1 MPDYL
6 IVDGGEPEPDQ
17 LDMEYHMPLLEELA
31 SKASVVIEIGVG
43 KGNGS
48 TRAFRNGLKKSIAT
62 YKAHICVDQ
71 ELLNPRERPAQDY
84 ARIVYGRSQDSMT
97 VKVASAVL
105 QDVIGLKIPADI
117 IFIDTDHTYE
127 QLATELE
134 LWSVFA
140 GPQTVW
146 LFHDIFMGGG
156 FNAMT
161 NAITDYAAANPQWE
175 YTAITLECHGLG
187 MLKYK
192 AKE

>member
-1 MPDYL
+1 MPDDC
-6 IVDGGEPEPDQ
+6 IIMDGGEPEPDQ
-17 LDMEYHMPLLEELA
+17 LDMEYHMPLLEDLA

-84 ARIVYGRSQDSMT
+84 ARIVYGRSQDPMT

-105 QDVIGLKIPADI
+105 QDVIGLKMPADI

-127 QLATELE
+127 QMATELG

-146 LFHDIFMGGG
+146 LAHDIFMGGQR
-156 FNAMT
+156 NVMT
-161 NAITDYAAANPQWE
+161 DALKDYCIAHPEWE
-175 YTAITLECHGLG
+175 YTDVTLECHGLG
-187 MLKYK
+187 MMKRK
-192 AKE
+192 